1 MPAFKHKKFSL
12 KKAKK
17 KCFLFVGSIAIS
29 LHKTCGR
36 CPVWGTVQL

>member
-17 KCFLFVGSIAIS
+17 MLFIRGEPIAIS

-36 CPVWGTVQL
+36 YPVWGTVQL